1 MKPLREKQQQ
11 CHLKRKGRGDLFEE
25 RQLVPRAGN
34 ITIVTGPS
42 GKREGK
48 VTFGK
53 ERDVKGLSGE
63 EDR

>member
-1 MKPLREKQQQ
+1 M
-11 CHLKRKGRGDLFEE
+11 FEE
-25 RQLVPRAGN
+25 RQLMPRAGN